1 MCIGNVQV
9 ILKSTINDPS
19 PTHSPS
25 GATGSNFGFLNMR
38 ILYQFIGFVNTKI
51 LEDSPKLT
59 TQSIQLKSATPC
71 FIFYLWRDLR
81 TSCCSRPI
89 HRAFRGMIRIHNHR
103 RRGIL
108 PRISTEA
115 SNYKTSVLN
124 CVSLIWAIIL
134 LAIVSA
140 NFADAQRTSTSVSDT
155 LSSKADERFARALEP
170 MTFQFPRDHGA
181 HPEYQIEWWYYTGNL
196 HTNDGE
202 AFGYQLTFFRFGL
215 TPEMP
220 ERTSHFATN
229 QVYMGHFA
237 ITDAANNEY
246 FCFERRS
253 RGAGGLAGAA
263 GDPTYKVWLEDWSAT
278 EVEPGVMRL
287 HVPST
292 SDSIEMEPQIGL
304 SLDLRQTRPAI
315 LQGDRGL
322 SQKGPEPGNATY
334 YYSLVGLE
342 TTGEVTI
349 NGKTAAVSGISWMDH
364 EFGTSFLPEG
374 FVGWD
379 WFSLQL
385 DNDLTLML
393 YCLRRSDQ
401 SCDPQTLEGTLI
413 HPRWWAAADRGER
426 FHIDLYP
433 SVDKPRKRCH
443 LSLRLANN
451 LSRTK
456 HRPSSRSPD
465 PEPGV
470 SCEFHLLGGCR
481 AGARTDRRGSSQRS
495 RLRRIDRL

>member
-1 MCIGNVQV
+1 M
-9 ILKSTINDPS
+9 
-19 PTHSPS
+19 
-25 GATGSNFGFLNMR
+25 
-38 ILYQFIGFVNTKI
+38 
-51 LEDSPKLT
+51 
-59 TQSIQLKSATPC
+59 
-71 FIFYLWRDLR
+71 
-81 TSCCSRPI
+81 
-89 HRAFRGMIRIHNHR
+89 
-103 RRGIL
+103 
-108 PRISTEA
+108 PRIGTEA

-134 LAIVSA
+134 LAIVST

-196 HTNDGE
+196 HTDDGK

-304 SLDLRQTRPAI
+304 SLDLRQTRPPI

-342 TTGEVTI
+342 TTGEITI

-413 HPRWWAAADRGER
+413 YPDGGQLRIGTKDFTLTSTRQWTSPESGAT
-426 FHIDLYP
+426 YP
-433 SVDKPRKRCH
+433 SGWQITFPELKIALQVDP
-443 LSLRLANN
+443 LIPNQ
-451 LSRTK
+451 
-456 HRPSSRSPD
+456 
-465 PEPGV
+465 
-470 SCEFHLLGGCR
+470 EFR
-481 AGARTDRRGSSQRS
+481 ASFTYWEGAVQVRGQIDGAAVNGHGYVELTGYDR
-495 RLRRIDRL
+495 

>member
-1 MCIGNVQV
+1 MKSRFYRDLESVENRNVSKMCMLHQLI
-9 ILKSTINDPS
+9 S
-19 PTHSPS
+19 
-25 GATGSNFGFLNMR
+25 
-38 ILYQFIGFVNTKI
+38 FVNTKI
-51 LEDSPKLT
+51 SEDVPGST
-59 TQSIQLKSATPC
+59 TQSTQLNPAILRLIFHLSAV
-71 FIFYLWRDLR
+71 
-81 TSCCSRPI
+81 
-89 HRAFRGMIRIHNHR
+89 
-103 RRGIL
+103 IL
-108 PRISTEA
+108 VVIGSTD
-115 SNYKTSVLN
+115 
-124 CVSLIWAIIL
+124 
-134 LAIVSA
+134 
-140 NFADAQRTSTSVSDT
+140 FADAQRTSTSVSDV
-155 LSSKADERFARALEP
+155 LNSEADAGFAHALEP
-170 MTFQFPRDHGA
+170 MTLQFPRDHGA

-196 HTNDGE
+196 HTDDGK
-202 AFGYQLTFFRFGL
+202 AFGYQLTFFRFAL
-215 TPEMP
+215 TPQMP

-229 QVYMGHFA
+229 QVYMAHFA

-263 GDPTYKVWLEDWSAT
+263 GDPTYKVWLEDWFAT

-287 HVPST
+287 YVPST

-304 SLDLRQTRPAI
+304 SLNLRQTRPPI
-315 LQGDRGL
+315 LQGNRGL

-349 NGKTAAVSGISWMDH
+349 NGKTIAVSGISWMDH

-413 HPRWWAAADRGER
+413 YPDGGQLRIGTKDFTLTSTRQWTSPESGAT
-426 FHIDLYP
+426 YP
-433 SVDKPRKRCH
+433 SGWQITFPE
-443 LSLRLANN
+443 LNISLQV
-451 LSRTK
+451 
-456 HRPSSRSPD
+456 
-465 PEPGV
+465 EPLIPNQ
-470 SCEFHLLGGCR
+470 EFR
-481 AGARTDRRGSSQRS
+481 ASFTYWEGAVQVRGQ
-495 RLRRIDRL
+495 IDSAAVNGRGYVELTGYE